1 MFSACAP
8 LTHPPAP
15 VPPTRRLPV
24 PCRGAVV
31 LPEPKHAPPSSREGR
46 CAPPPP
52 QNLGAPSEHPRARP
66 LRPPP
71 RTPALPAFPSAVTRP
86 SPPSPSLRPHPPLLL
101 VRLLTSVFP
110 TELISPRGQAL
121 VGGRPTLSSVQFRN
135 SLLSGPPRMH
145 APGSRHLVAVP
156 SARFPAPVAQ
166 GTQGPQ
172 GTPAADWKLLSE
184 WLPATVCSRLCLP
197 GGSLVTPFC
206 GVTRA
211 GRQQRCVE
219 RH

>member
-1 MFSACAP
+1 MCSADPPTRPSASHKAPPCPLSGGSCASRTQTRSTFFSGRAVCPASAP
-8 LTHPPAP
+8 ESRGSLRAPQSPPAP
-15 VPPTRRLPV
+15 SSPPDSGPA
-24 PCRGAVV
+24 C
-31 LPEPKHAPPSSREGR
+31 LPERSHAPL
-46 CAPPPP
+46 AP
-52 QNLGAPSEHPRARP
+52 LAFSAAP
-66 LRPPP
+66 
-71 RTPALPAFPSAVTRP
+71 
-86 SPPSPSLRPHPPLLL
+86 PPLLL